1 MMCRSEARCAV
12 GVSVYNSASR
22 NAVNLCSNRNPMTT
36 IQKALIVAC
45 FLLAAPLLHAQADE
59 STITNQIK
67 SLRGLSVTQRPVLT
81 SKIATE
87 IQALPP
93 GIPKLHLADA
103 LAHLVTEG
111 DQGADTLQAVADTLT
126 QSLTETPVPAK
137 AKDDKPPMPYTD
149 LANLVRYEHVTTNL
163 TDPLYLKASDLLA
176 ANDADVEKADF
187 TLKDLHGKK
196 VTLSDL
202 RGKIV
207 MINFWATWCPPC
219 RAEMPVLDAIYTR
232 FQSQGLVVLSI
243 TDEDPFKANS
253 FVAPNNYHPPV
264 LIDADNNVHKL
275 FHIEGIPRTFVINR
289 DGKLVAEAIDQRTQR
304 QFLKML
310 EGTGLHP

>member
-1 MMCRSEARCAV
+1 
-12 GVSVYNSASR
+12 
-22 NAVNLCSNRNPMTT
+22 MTT
-36 IQKALIVAC
+36 LQKVLIAAC
-45 FLLAAPLLHAQADE
+45 ILFAAPLVHAQASE

-67 SLRGLSVTQRPVLT
+67 TLRGLSPAERTQLT
-81 SKIATE
+81 IKLASE
-87 IQALPP
+87 IQALPAGVP
-93 GIPKLHLADA
+93 RLHLADA

-111 DQGADTLQAVADTLT
+111 DQGMDALQAVADALT
-126 QSLTETPVPAK
+126 QSLADTPVPAK
-137 AKDDKPPMPYTD
+137 AKDDQPPMPYKD

-163 TDPLYLKASDLLA
+163 TDPLYLKASDILA
-176 ANDADVEKADF
+176 ANDADIEKADF

-196 VTLSDL
+196 VTFSDL

-207 MINFWATWCPPC
+207 LVNFWATWCAPC
-219 RAEMPVLDAIYTR
+219 RAEMPELDAIYTH
-232 FQSQGLVVLSI
+232 FQAQGLVVLSI

-253 FVAPNNYHPPV
+253 FVAPNKYHPPV

-275 FHIEGIPRTFVINR
+275 FHVEGIPRTFVFNR

-310 EGTGLHP
+310 SETDLHP

>member
-1 MMCRSEARCAV
+1 
-12 GVSVYNSASR
+12 
-22 NAVNLCSNRNPMTT
+22 MTT
-36 IQKALIVAC
+36 LQKALIALC
-45 FLLAAPLLHAQADE
+45 LLLAAPFAHTQADE

-67 SLRGLSVTQRPVLT
+67 TLRGLSQAERSALT
-81 SKIATE
+81 IKIATE
-87 IQALPP
+87 IQALPA
-93 GIPKLHLADA
+93 GVPKLHLADA

-111 DQGADTLQAVADTLT
+111 DQGIDALQAVADTLT
-126 QSLTETPVPAK
+126 QSLADTPVPAK
-137 AKDDKPPMPYTD
+137 AKDDQPPMPYKD

-163 TDPLYLKASDLLA
+163 TDPLYLKASDILA
-176 ANDADVEKADF
+176 ANDADIEKADF

-207 MINFWATWCPPC
+207 LVNFWATWCPPC
-219 RAEMPVLDAIYTR
+219 RAEMPELDAIYTH
-232 FQSQGLVVLSI
+232 FQAQGLVVLSI

-253 FVAPNNYHPPV
+253 FVAPNKYHPPV
-264 LIDADNNVHKL
+264 LIDSDNKVHKL
-275 FHIEGIPRTFVINR
+275 FHVEGIPRTFVFNR

-310 EGTGLHP
+310 SETGLHP

>member
-1 MMCRSEARCAV
+1 
-12 GVSVYNSASR
+12 
-22 NAVNLCSNRNPMTT
+22 MTT
-36 IQKALIVAC
+36 LQKVLIAAC
-45 FLLAAPLLHAQADE
+45 ILFAAPLVHAQASE

-67 SLRGLSVTQRPVLT
+67 TLRGLSPAERTQLT
-81 SKIATE
+81 IKLASE
-87 IQALPP
+87 IQALPAGVP
-93 GIPKLHLADA
+93 RLHLADA

-111 DQGADTLQAVADTLT
+111 DQGMDALQAVADTLT
-126 QSLTETPVPAK
+126 QSLADTPVPAK
-137 AKDDKPPMPYTD
+137 AKDDQPPMPYKD

-163 TDPLYLKASDLLA
+163 TDPLYLKASDILA
-176 ANDADVEKADF
+176 ANDADIEKADF

-196 VTLSDL
+196 VTFSDL

-207 MINFWATWCPPC
+207 MVNFWATWCAPC
-219 RAEMPVLDAIYTR
+219 RAEMPELDAIYTH
-232 FQSQGLVVLSI
+232 FQAQGLVVLSI

-253 FVAPNNYHPPV
+253 FVAPNKYHPPV

-275 FHIEGIPRTFVINR
+275 FHVEGIPRTFVFNR

-310 EGTGLHP
+310 SETDLHP